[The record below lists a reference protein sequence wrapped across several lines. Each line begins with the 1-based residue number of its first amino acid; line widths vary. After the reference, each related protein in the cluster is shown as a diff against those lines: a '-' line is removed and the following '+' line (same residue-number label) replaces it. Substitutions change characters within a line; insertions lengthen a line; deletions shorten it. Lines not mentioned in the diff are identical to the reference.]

1 VREKA
6 AEYGIE
12 ILTNDWSKYDCNR
25 PITRTKDASP
35 EDITAFL
42 YRYYRGLRL
51 TPDDLAGIK
60 SDHSE
65 IERAKR
71 RSPLE
76 WAILQGDVI
85 ESLGIM
91 KPEGDLVE
99 GLVSKLVEIVPYS
112 HQEIKDK
119 MTKWIGGGLLK
130 YNMQDGHLV
139 WSWR

>member
-1 VREKA
+1 VSERAE
-6 AEYGIE
+6 EYGIE

-25 PITRTKDASP
+25 PITRTAEAGP
-35 EDITAFL
+35 EEIIAFL
-42 YRYYRGLRL
+42 HRYYRGLRL
-51 TPDDLAGIK
+51 TPEDLSGIK

-76 WAILQGDVI
+76 WAILQSDLI

-91 KPEGDLVE
+91 KPEGDPVE
-99 GLVSKLVEIVPYS
+99 GLVSRLAEIVPYS

-119 MTKWIGGGLLK
+119 MTKWIGDGLLK
-130 YNMQDGHLV
+130 YNIQDGHLV